1 MKRIILCALLFT
13 VACAK
18 KEIKIVQPI
27 KTKGIITSVLG
38 KRWGT
43 VHTGID
49 IGAKK
54 GTLVRSLTD
63 GIVTRAS
70 YDKNFGNRINIY
82 HPELGLYSSY
92 SHLSR
97 MNYKENDKILAGDII
112 GTVGNTGH
120 STGPHLHYE
129 IYSASATAFLNPLS
143 IIGNVYLYKFKGKK
157 IEIAQLEK
165 KNEIEEK
172 NIDELPIDEIY

>member
-1 MKRIILCALLFT
+1 MLLFT

-18 KEIKIVQPI
+18 KEIKIVKPI
-27 KTKGIITSVLG
+27 KTKGIITSMLG

-43 VHTGID
+43 VHTGVD

-54 GTLVRSLTD
+54 GALVFALTD

-70 YDKNFGNRINIY
+70 YDKNFGNRINIF
-82 HPELGLYSSY
+82 HPDLGLYSSY

-97 MNYKENDKILAGDII
+97 MNFKENDKVNAGDII

-129 IYSASATAFLNPLS
+129 IYSGSTTYLNPLD
-143 IIGNVYLYKFKGKK
+143 IIGNVYLRRYNGKK

-165 KNEIEEK
+165 KNEVEEK
-172 NIDELPIDEIY
+172 NIDQLPVDEIY